1 MVHFWKRWK
10 DYINISEV
18 GPIIRRFFVM
28 NAFDGSLTTLGII
41 MGAFISNNLSM
52 FFNWQLIQFVV
63 LTGLA
68 TALSMGVSGIWGSY
82 LTEAAEHTK
91 EVYDLEMAMG
101 KKHGTLEDTIYA
113 KARRFASII
122 AAIVDGASPA
132 GAALICMIPFFFA
145 LGTNQYVPLGIIQNG
160 NAFPTSLVMTF
171 IMLFILGIFLGKIS
185 KKNLIISGIK
195 MLCAGFVVMFLSIL
209 FPF

>member
-1 MVHFWKRWK
+1 MVSFWKRWK
-10 DYINISEV
+10 DYIEISEV

-41 MGAFISNNLSM
+41 MGAFISNGLSM
-52 FFNWQLIQFVV
+52 LFDWRLIQVV
-63 LTGLA
+63 VITGVA

-82 LTEAAEHTK
+82 LTEAAEHAK
-91 EVYDLEMAMG
+91 EVHELEIAMG
-101 KKHGTLEDTIYA
+101 KRKGTLDDTIFA
-113 KARRFASII
+113 KAKRFASII

-132 GAALICMIPFFFA
+132 GAALICMAPFFFA
-145 LGTNQYVPLGIIQNG
+145 LSVSQNTLSQNG
-160 NAFPTSLVMTF
+160 NAFPTSLIITF
-171 IMLFILGIFLGKIS
+171 SMLFILGVFLGKIS